1 MQSEDKLPQTT
12 IDLIEGLDIS
22 QEKKGNCYAITK
34 VLYSDF
40 KRAPAFLLQN
50 YLLEAIE
57 SFQDDVDKDISKF
70 FPIAK
75 SLTDSLGM
83 KLSHGEKKD

>member
-12 IDLIEGLDIS
+12 IDLIEGLDIR
-22 QEKKGNCYAITK
+22 QENKDKCYEITK

-40 KRAPAFLLQN
+40 KRAPAFMLQT
-50 YLLEAIE
+50 YLLEAID
-57 SFQDDVDKDISKF
+57 SFYDEVDKDTNKF

-75 SLTDSLGM
+75 SLTDFFDM
-83 KLSHGEKKD
+83 KITFGKI

>member
-40 KRAPAFLLQN
+40 KRAPAFLLQT
-50 YLLEAIE
+50 YLLEAID
-57 SFQDDVDKDISKF
+57 SFYDEVDKDTNKF

-75 SLTDSLGM
+75 SLADFFDM
-83 KLSHGEKKD
+83 KMTFGKI